1 MMTIMLM
8 MMMMLMMLN
17 MFCTDFMKQGITD
30 VNSFEWA
37 SQLQHQIEIK
47 PVLSSSYQGEN
58 NDSSCTSKTIPI
70 NRLYEVGRCSLRQL
84 GTSFVYGYEYLG
96 PTPRLVVT
104 PLTQRCFLTLTMA
117 LRSHQ
122 CGVPVGPDGIG
133 KTETIKDLS
142 KVWYHC
148 FAYCRK

>member
-8 MMMMLMMLN
+8 MIIMLMMLN

-47 PVLSSSYQGEN
+47 PVLSSSYQGDN

-70 NRLYEVGRCSLRQL
+70 NRLYEVVS
-84 GTSFVYGYEYLG
+84 SFQ
-96 PTPRLVVT
+96 PS
-104 PLTQRCFLTLTMA
+104 C
-117 LRSHQ
+117 
-122 CGVPVGPDGIG
+122 CN
-133 KTETIKDLS
+133 K
-142 KVWYHC
+142 
-148 FAYCRK
+148 